1 MTYSEL
7 PIARLKITL
16 KFLGRAILIFT
27 KNLMNGKVKTV
38 FQACSWLSSLSEA
51 KTNSKNELKSAASL
65 MLTFSL
71 PILQHYHI
79 HFDSSVLAF

>member
-1 MTYSEL
+1 MYFQAQK
-7 PIARLKITL
+7 PLKCHCHLTQ
-16 KFLGRAILIFT
+16 GS

-79 HFDSSVLAF
+79 HQNAPKMTF